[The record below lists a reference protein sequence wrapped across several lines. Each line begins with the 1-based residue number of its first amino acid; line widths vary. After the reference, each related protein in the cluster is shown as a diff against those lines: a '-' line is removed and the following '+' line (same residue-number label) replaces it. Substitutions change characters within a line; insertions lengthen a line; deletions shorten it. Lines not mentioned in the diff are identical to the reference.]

1 MRYVVF
7 SKSTCPFCISAQ
19 ELLSEKEMAF
29 KVVNFE
35 PDQQQVLQEIKDA
48 YQWPTVPMIFRIN
61 DDKKVDFIGG
71 YTDLCE
77 TLQGE

>member
-1 MRYVVF
+1 
-7 SKSTCPFCISAQ
+7 
-19 ELLSEKEMAF
+19 MAF